1 MHITLYRKYRPKDFS
16 EVAGESDIVRTLKN
30 SLDNDRISHAYL
42 FSGPRGVWITTSSRL
57 FA

>member
-16 EVAGESDIVRTLKN
+16 EIAGESDIVKTLKN

-42 FSGPRGVWITTSSRL
+42 FSGREE
-57 FA
+57 